1 MYDACHVRYYSGKNI
16 ELVKQLVDDLKEAS
30 LIEFDEPIYQEQLK
44 SVLGHKF
51 IEVVG
56 GFVVG
61 LIIPLLL
68 TPLIF

>member
-1 MYDACHVRYYSGKNI
+1 MMPVMCDTIQGNI

>member
-1 MYDACHVRYYSGKNI
+1 MMPVMCDTIQGKNI

>member
-1 MYDACHVRYYSGKNI
+1 MI
-16 ELVKQLVDDLKEAS
+16 LKEAS

>member
-1 MYDACHVRYYSGKNI
+1 MYDACHVLYYSVKNI

-51 IEVVG
+51 VEVVG
-56 GFVVG
+56 GFIIG